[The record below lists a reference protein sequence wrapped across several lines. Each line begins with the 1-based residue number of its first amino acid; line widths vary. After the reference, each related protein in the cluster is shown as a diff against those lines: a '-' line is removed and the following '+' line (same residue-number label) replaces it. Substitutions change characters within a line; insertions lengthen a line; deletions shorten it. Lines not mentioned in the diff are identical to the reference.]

1 MDKKILV
8 NEIFGPTIQGEGA
21 LIGKPTIFVR
31 TGSCDYRCH
40 WCDTLYAVLPEYRH
54 EWTPMTAEAILEEVA
69 RLSAGHPILITI
81 SGGNP
86 ALQPLE
92 PLLDIGHQC
101 GFTFALE
108 TQGSVARSWFAK
120 LDHLVLSPKPP
131 SSAMSTDWEKLAA
144 CVAAAG
150 SQTHTVL
157 KIVVFDEEDY
167 AYARRVG
174 AALPHLP
181 IYLQIGNPTP
191 LQSVQGT
198 ADETFFSSQQPNL
211 CAMEQHLS
219 WLLDRVTADGWN
231 EVTVLPQLHVL
242 LWGNKRGV

>member
-92 PLLDIGHQC
+92 PLLD
-101 GFTFALE
+101 
-108 TQGSVARSWFAK
+108 
-120 LDHLVLSPKPP
+120 
-131 SSAMSTDWEKLAA
+131 
-144 CVAAAG
+144 
-150 SQTHTVL
+150 
-157 KIVVFDEEDY
+157 
-167 AYARRVG
+167 
-174 AALPHLP
+174 
-181 IYLQIGNPTP
+181 
-191 LQSVQGT
+191 
-198 ADETFFSSQQPNL
+198 
-211 CAMEQHLS
+211 
-219 WLLDRVTADGWN
+219 
-231 EVTVLPQLHVL
+231 
-242 LWGNKRGV
+242 